1 MSLRRLQIL
10 PAWPVGWILYTLMMG
25 VISLALTFPFDPL
38 HAMFLARL
46 SERSGMDIHTERWDL
61 QWPAG
66 IAWSHPS
73 IELAGVQRIEAEQI
87 QVAVNLGSVL
97 RGQPVFVWSGHVGGR
112 DRSNG
117 TIKGELS
124 LAAWSWSGPA
134 QILGSVEHLD
144 LSELS
149 LPLAKKGFLRSRF
162 ERRWSDGSSAARSWL
177 EGATW
182 HIELSDLALE
192 GLPIGPRSMSS
203 LTLTSLSGRL
213 ECHTGTCRIESLK
226 GETQDGMFSGEGE
239 LIWHDP
245 VSTSHLTLTL
255 SVIMTEA
262 LKERLHLVSLGPS
275 TPGLPQKFTLSGPLS
290 DLHVLL

>member
-66 IAWSHPS
+66 IVWSHPS
-73 IELAGVQRIEAEQI
+73 IELAGVQRIDAEQI

-149 LPLAKKGFLRSRF
+149 LPLAKKGFFAEPVRASLVGF
-162 ERRWSDGSSAARSWL
+162 IRRTVLAGGSDVAYR
-177 EGATW
+177 T
-182 HIELSDLALE
+182 
-192 GLPIGPRSMSS
+192 
-203 LTLTSLSGRL
+203 
-213 ECHTGTCRIESLK
+213 
-226 GETQDGMFSGEGE
+226 
-239 LIWHDP
+239 
-245 VSTSHLTLTL
+245 
-255 SVIMTEA
+255 
-262 LKERLHLVSLGPS
+262 ERLGVGRAADRS
-275 TPGLPQKFTLSGPLS
+275 T
-290 DLHVLL
+290 LHVVSYSHITQRAP